1 MVDQLIMDT
10 YFNFNISRYEGGL
23 NCNVLRRMN
32 GTNGTDSEDD
42 LKDWYAM
49 FSFWLEGF
57 MVPIISIPGIVG
69 EQRLGH
75 QRGKF
80 RD

>member
-1 MVDQLIMDT
+1 M
-10 YFNFNISRYEGGL
+10 FNGTPCILEK
-23 NCNVLRRMN
+23 MN

-57 MVPIISIPGIVG
+57 MVPIISIPGIIG
-69 EQRLGH
+69 EHRLCQR
-75 QRGKF
+75 
-80 RD
+80 RDEFSD